1 MGPGWG
7 TCGTLE
13 RGLGEGARG
22 HTGVTDWTPS
32 EDPDLTQ
39 HAPSRGSSHTCPI
52 LRVTVSLLGI
62 L

>member
-1 MGPGWG
+1 M
-7 TCGTLE
+7 
-13 RGLGEGARG
+13 GEGTRG